1 MKQQY
6 LVGIGVE
13 KRFIRIADGITL
25 IGGSLTLEEAKEAQ
39 RIFKCSKIYKL
50 VEVKK

>member
-6 LVGIGVE
+6 LVGIKKNNE
-13 KRFIRIADGITL
+13 FIRLSDGREL
-25 IGGSLTLEEAKEAQ
+25 IGYSLTLKEAKEAKQ
-39 RIFKCSKIYKL
+39 VFKNSKIYKL